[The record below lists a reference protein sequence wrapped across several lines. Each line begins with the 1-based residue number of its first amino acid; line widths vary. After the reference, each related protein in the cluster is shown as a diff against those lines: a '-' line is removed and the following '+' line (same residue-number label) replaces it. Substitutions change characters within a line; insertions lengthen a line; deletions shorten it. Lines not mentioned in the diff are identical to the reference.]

1 MGVDNHEVVSIYPYS
16 DEDRERLLTNA
27 GECVLNWC
35 TKDEWPVGVIMSFL
49 WAKGSFWV
57 TAGAHRHRISAIRR
71 NPQVSIVVSG
81 SCNREACPPGTITAK
96 GIATIHEG
104 RDIKEWFYPAFA
116 GRNPDKEAAK
126 RFEEQ
131 LDSPLRVVIEVK
143 PTKWIEFDQRK
154 FGLDAAGQL
163 NDEDKGPMQSAD
175 SERMPAEIKKRGLE

>member
-1 MGVDNHEVVSIYPYS
+1 MGVDNHEVVSIYPFS
-16 DEDRERLLTNA
+16 AEDKERLLTNA

-57 TAGAHRHRISAIRR
+57 TAGVHRHRISAMRR

-81 SCNREACPPGTITAK
+81 SCNPAGCPPGTITAK
-96 GIATIHEG
+96 GIATIHED
-104 RDIKEWFYPAFA
+104 RETKEWFYPAFA
-116 GRNPDKEAAK
+116 GRNPDPEAAK

-143 PTKWIEFDQRK
+143 PTKWIEFDGTK
-154 FGLDAAGQL
+154 FGLDAVGQL
-163 NDEDKGPMQSAD
+163 PDDQKGPMHSAD
-175 SERMPAEIKKRGLE
+175 SERMPAELKKRGL